1 VYTGWF
7 SPAVNVWVYNGYQ
20 TMEELNAANQET
32 RANKIFYVLKSNKA
46 YEAEASLDMNAW
58 AKADDTAVVAAAE
71 AAFRETTVA
80 WPESAKVSGV
90 EVVDTYLIS
99 SDVPT
104 KAKELAV
111 LLKVTAEVTYEENTE
126 AFDYY
131 YMVRFGNVQL
141 DANGAVSFDETVKV
155 LTDNPFTKMLG
166 DEEVPG
172 AEGEPALNVW
182 NFSGYEAVEDAEA
195 TVLAKRENHI
205 NYTGVKVPEPVVEE
219 PTVEDPAETPETEG
233 GETTEEPKTEGEETT
248 EEPKTEGEEPKA
260 EGEETDT
267 EASEGDG
274 MFSLELTESGEEKPK
289 VIKVIREISG
299 LDLEAAKNL
308 VDAAPSIVKEG
319 LTKEDAE
326 KLKAR
331 LEAAGAKVTI
341 K

>member
-1 VYTGWF
+1 
-7 SPAVNVWVYNGYQ
+7 
-20 TMEELNAANQET
+20 M
-32 RANKIFYVLKSNKA
+32 
-46 YEAEASLDMNAW
+46 D
-58 AKADDTAVVAAAE
+58 AD
-71 AAFRETTVA
+71 
-80 WPESAKVSGV
+80 
-90 EVVDTYLIS
+90 
-99 SDVPT
+99 
-104 KAKELAV
+104 
-111 LLKVTAEVTYEENTE
+111 
-126 AFDYY
+126 
-131 YMVRFGNVQL
+131 
-141 DANGAVSFDETVKV
+141 GAISFDVATMV
-155 LTDNPFTKMLG
+155 LTHNPFTKMLG

-182 NFSGYEAVEDAEA
+182 SFSGYATAEEAEA

-205 NYTGVKVPEPVVEE
+205 NYTGVKVPEPAVVE
-219 PTVEDPAETPETEG
+219 PTVEDPPETPETEE
-233 GETTEEPKTEGEETT
+233 GEPAEGEEPTTEGEEPTEEPKTEDEESA
-248 EEPKTEGEEPKA
+248 EEPKT

-274 MFSLELTESGEEKPK
+274 TFSLELTEIGEEKPK